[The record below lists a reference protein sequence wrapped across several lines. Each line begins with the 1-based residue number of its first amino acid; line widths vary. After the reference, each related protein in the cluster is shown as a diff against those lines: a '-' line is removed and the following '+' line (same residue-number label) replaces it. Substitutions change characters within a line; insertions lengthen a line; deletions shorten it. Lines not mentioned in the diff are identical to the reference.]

1 MERRAETVKNKAD
14 TINDLEAEMSKAR
27 TQERSYKEAIDQLQ
41 HDLDAL
47 EQDNVKLKV
56 PANDPERQDLNFLYH
71 QRFA

>member
-1 MERRAETVKNKAD
+1 MERRAETVKNKAN

-47 EQDNVKLKV
+47 EQDNMKLKV
-56 PANDPERQDLNFLYH
+56 LANDPERQDLNFLYH

>member
-47 EQDNVKLKV
+47 EQDYMKLKV
-56 PANDPERQDLNFLYH
+56 LANDPERQDLNFLYH